1 MLEQSLRKLF
11 EQQAEAEPP
20 PGRIT
25 VAYVLRQGRLRRR
38 WHRIGAV
45 GAPILAAVAVAAIAL
60 PSGIV
65 GQSSPSAVGH
75 GRVAGGAFD
84 PSYLAIR
91 LGWLPKGAVVTG
103 GQVTPGGE
111 ALSVAAPHGWIWAVG
126 VYARNLCHVTTT
138 ARRFD
143 CLGIVNAPTLGV
155 GATPQGTTTVPI
167 SGRGPAI
174 DGHRSLWLLGTGS
187 ILAWQ
192 YAPGAWTV
200 VQSSSG
206 LAATVR
212 IARAV
217 EYGQHVPVHFAA
229 RFTSLPRGWGI
240 SGILFARVDGVYL
253 ASTYR
258 IVKVRTIRPT
268 RPVFTGASDEPTISI
283 SPAKV
288 SASRCRFNPGISRR
302 QVRIHGYRFTVQDED
317 LQDGVFSS
325 LCGNHVDGLE
335 VSVGE
340 TGARGSI
347 SFPPTAVME
356 RLKVLGPEPSDWV
369 TNPLP

>member
-20 PGRIT
+20 PDRIT
-25 VAYVLRQGRLRRR
+25 VADVLRQGRLRRR

-60 PSGIV
+60 PSGII
-65 GQSSPSAVGH
+65 GQSSPPAVGH
-75 GRVAGGAFD
+75 SKIAGGPFD

-126 VYARNLCHVTTT
+126 VYARNLCHVATT

-155 GATPQGTTTVPI
+155 GATPHGTTTVPI
-167 SGRGPAI
+167 SGHGPAI
-174 DGHRSLWLLGTGS
+174 DGHGSLWLLGTGS

-192 YAPGAWTV
+192 YAPGAWAV

-217 EYGQHVPVHFAA
+217 EYGQHVPIHFAA
-229 RFTSLPRGWGI
+229 SFTSLPRSWAI
-240 SGILFARVDGVYL
+240 SGILFARDDGVFL

-258 IVKVRTIRPT
+258 IAKVRAIRPAT
-268 RPVFTGASDEPTISI
+268 TVFTGASDEPTISI

-288 SASRCRFNPGISRR
+288 SAYSCSFNPGISRR
-302 QVRIHGYRFTVQDED
+302 QVSIHGYRFTVQDED
-317 LQDGVFSS
+317 LQDGAFAS
-325 LCGNHVDGLE
+325 LCGNHVDGLV

-340 TGARGSI
+340 TAAGGPMA
-347 SFPPTAVME
+347 FPPTAVME
-356 RLKVLGPEPSDWV
+356 RLQLLGPEPSHWV
-369 TNPLP
+369 TNPLG